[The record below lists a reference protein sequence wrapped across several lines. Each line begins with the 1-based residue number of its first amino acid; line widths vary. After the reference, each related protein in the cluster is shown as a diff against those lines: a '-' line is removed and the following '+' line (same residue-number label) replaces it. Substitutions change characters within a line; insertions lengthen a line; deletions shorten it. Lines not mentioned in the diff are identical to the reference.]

1 MTRSG
6 TGAQDDTPILLGL
19 LGHPVAHSVSPA
31 MHNAALAA
39 ANLAGVYAACD
50 VTDVGLSHALD
61 GLAPLGFL
69 GVNITVPHKQVVAA
83 RCATLS
89 AEARDIGAVNTVV
102 VVDGR
107 LHGDNTDASGFLAA
121 LPAGLSP
128 ATALVVGA
136 GGAARAVVVALVR
149 SGWDVV
155 VAARR
160 PAQAVQLEALAT
172 GHPGEV
178 RGYDLA
184 TVAAVVAT
192 AQLVV
197 NATPVGL
204 QDERLPDPMHRLGG
218 GQVAYDLV
226 YNPLATPFL
235 QDAATRG
242 ATVVDGLGML
252 VGQAAASFRLWTGVT
267 PDTEVMRRAAL
278 ALL

>member
-39 ANLAGVYAACD
+39 ANLAGVYVARD

-178 RGYDLA
+178 RGHDLA

-204 QDERLPDPMHRLGG
+204 QGDRLPDPLHRLGTG
-218 GQVAYDLV
+218 HVACDLV

-235 QDAATRG
+235 QDAASRG